1 VARREPL
8 KLAAQ
13 DAEDLAVMSA
23 ALQDAVAQLGDLTFD
38 RRRRRFTAVFN
49 RFRWED
55 RGLGQAWRT
64 RSALDFSGVLQVS
77 AKKLK
82 RDAPGAIVSLLAISF
97 EPGEAPGG
105 NLLLSFS
112 GGGEMRLEVE
122 CIDAL
127 LADISEPWPA
137 KGRPKHEDTE

>member
-1 VARREPL
+1 MARREPL

-13 DAEDLAVMSA
+13 DAEDLAVISA
-23 ALQDAVAQLGDLTFD
+23 ALQDAVAQLGDFQYD

-55 RGLGQAWRT
+55 RGLSQAWRT
-64 RSALDFSGVLQVS
+64 RSALDFSDVLKVS
-77 AKKLK
+77 SKNLK

-97 EPGEAPGG
+97 EPGEMPGG
-105 NLLLSFS
+105 QILLAFS
-112 GGGEMRLEVE
+112 GGGELRLEAE

-137 KGRPKHEDTE
+137 KARPSHEDTE